1 MSISKRI
8 ILTGAPGTGKTTLLH
23 AVRGKGYQ
31 IFSEVAREL
40 ISGGKIPPVWNKG
53 KDDTAFGDLVLNERI
68 KQFRKA
74 KKNEY
79 HFYDRGIP
87 DALVFSQLMKKQPS
101 DQLKQ
106 AINEYRYSKKVFV
119 LPPWKEIY
127 HSDAVRKESFEQ
139 VLEIHDYTIEQY
151 EKAGYSCVIL
161 PKCSVQERLKIIFLN
176 LQTSSEPKL

>member
-1 MSISKRI
+1 MI
-8 ILTGAPGTGKTTLLH
+8 I
-23 AVRGKGYQ
+23 
-31 IFSEVAREL
+31 
-40 ISGGKIPPVWNKG
+40 
-53 KDDTAFGDLVLNERI
+53 
-68 KQFRKA
+68 
-74 KKNEY
+74 
-79 HFYDRGIP
+79 
-87 DALVFSQLMKKQPS
+87 

-161 PKCSVQERLKIIFLN
+161 PKCTVQERLKIIFLN